1 MKKKSTQKIT
11 KPATP
16 TSKRKPRATNATA
29 DEPPPITD
37 ATILRLYVLAG
48 GRCSFP
54 GCPAYLMEEPL
65 TKRPARLANIA
76 HIVAESLNGPRGDD
90 PLPMARRSDIDNL
103 MLVCTTHH
111 LFVDKKE
118 FESLYPVDTLRR
130 YKQDHEARM
139 KRATGSQVNEKT
151 HAIRLVGQIRGNLV
165 GLADDEIR
173 TAVFEHEYRHVEEII
188 DIDVSTILDGTDPAY
203 IKTVIAKI
211 DAALQRQVLPQI
223 ENGTIKRLS
232 AFALARIPFLAHFG
246 FELGDKVPTVLYQKH
261 RDGGEGWRWSAV
273 AQPVDFEIVAHGPKD
288 AKDVAVLFAV
298 SGGDLGKVQRAT
310 NATRIF
316 EIRPIGVTPSRT
328 LLQSAAT
335 LENFRRTYHQVLARM
350 EAEFPNV
357 YAVDYFMATPAPV
370 AVICGRDVLRDVLRR
385 VVIHDLDAAGEY
397 VPAHVLERRDVSS
410 ASVSPM
416 ASTQLPSGHPAVP
429 MLDTVPS
436 SP

>member
-1 MKKKSTQKIT
+1 MKKKATQKVT
-11 KPATP
+11 KPKTNA
-16 TSKRKPRATNATA
+16 RATKTPAA
-29 DEPPPITD
+29 DDDDEPPQISD

-48 GRCSFP
+48 GRCSFA

-76 HIVAESLNGPRGDD
+76 HIVAESRNGPRGID

-111 LFVDKKE
+111 LFIDKKE

-130 YKQDHEARM
+130 YKQDHEAHM
-139 KRATGSQVNEKT
+139 KRATGSQLTEKT

-173 TAVFEHEYRHVEEII
+173 TAVFEHEYRHVDEII
-188 DIDVSTILDGTDPAY
+188 DIDVSAILDGTDPAY
-203 IKTVIAKI
+203 VQIGVAKI
-211 DAALQRQVLPQI
+211 DAELHRRVLPQI

-232 AFALARIPFLAHFG
+232 VFALARIPLLAHFG

-261 RDGGEGWRWSAV
+261 RDGAEGWRWSAV
-273 AQPVDFEIVAHGPKD
+273 AQPVDFEIVSHGPKD
-288 AKDVAVLFAV
+288 AKGIAVLFAV
-298 SGGDLGKVQRAT
+298 SGGDVLKVRRAT
-310 NATRIF
+310 RAERIF
-316 EIRPIGVTPSRT
+316 EIRPIGVMPIRT

-357 YAVDYFMATPAPV
+357 YAVDYFLATPAPV

-385 VVIHDLDAAGEY
+385 VVIHDLDETGEY
-397 VPAHVLERRDVSS
+397 VAAHVLERRDVPQPNPSIHVPTGQP
-410 ASVSPM
+410 AAPM
-416 ASTQLPSGHPAVP
+416 VA
-429 MLDTVPS
+429 TVAS